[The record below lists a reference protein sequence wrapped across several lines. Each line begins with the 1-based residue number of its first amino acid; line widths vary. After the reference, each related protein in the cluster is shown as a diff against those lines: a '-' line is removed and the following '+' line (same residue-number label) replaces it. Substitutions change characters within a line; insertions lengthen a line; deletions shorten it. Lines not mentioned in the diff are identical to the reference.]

1 MKKATP
7 VFLALTAF
15 SGWGLLAQAAQTP
28 AKTGTG
34 HKAATAE
41 KATAAHHT
49 VPAAKTVTTPSGLKY
64 ADLVV
69 GKGPTPKEG
78 DTVLVHY
85 TGRFTNGK
93 VFDSSVGKQP
103 FKFTLGRGQVI
114 KGWDEGVAS
123 MHVGGKRKLIVPSD
137 LAYGQ
142 KGYPGVIPPNSTLIF
157 QVELLKI
164 R

>member
-1 MKKATP
+1 MTTCTRRESE
-7 VFLALTAF
+7 LADDEV
-15 SGWGLLAQAAQTP
+15 LLRAGGIGPGKLDLVAVDRDMP
-28 AKTGTG
+28 
-34 HKAATAE
+34 
-41 KATAAHHT
+41 AAHHT
-49 VPAAKTVTTPSGLKY
+49 APAAKTVTTPSGLKY
-64 ADLVV
+64 VDLVV